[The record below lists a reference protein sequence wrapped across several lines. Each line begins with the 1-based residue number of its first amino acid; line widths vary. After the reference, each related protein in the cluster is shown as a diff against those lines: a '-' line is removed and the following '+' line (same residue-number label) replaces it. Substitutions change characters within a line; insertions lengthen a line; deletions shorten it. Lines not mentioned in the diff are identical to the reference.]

1 MRKLFVIALVAL
13 LLGVGIVALI
23 ETDPGYVLV
32 SYGNW
37 TLEASL
43 WVGLLLLILLVIVL
57 SLLFRLVY
65 RLVSGQRSFSSW
77 LGNRRARN
85 AQRLS
90 TRGMIS
96 YAEGN
101 WATARRQLVR
111 GARNNDAPLANYLM
125 AARSSAELQ
134 DTDKVHEYLR
144 AAEDAAPGAEVA
156 VEVALAEMKL
166 QAGEHQQAL
175 EALDQATS
183 NVGKHPHVL
192 SLLSRAYQGL
202 EDWDKLAELLPHL
215 QKHKLPSTEEFQKLE
230 RQVHRNRLERNGLGT
245 EQLHSVWQSLP
256 RYLQRELAI
265 IELYVEKL
273 VAAGDNE
280 QAEKLIQRTLKQD
293 WSPFLVRQYGLLQ
306 SADSSRQLARAEGWL
321 ADHPEDAELLLCLG
335 RLSARDKLW
344 GKAREYFENSYKL
357 NPGTEVCAELGRL
370 LTALG
375 EPKVAAAYY
384 RQGLMQREGQLPELP
399 MPEKG
404 IPEHRQLAGT

>member
-1 MRKLFVIALVAL
+1 MRKLFAIALVAL
-13 LLGVGIVALI
+13 LVGVGIVALI

-37 TLEASL
+37 TLESSL
-43 WVGLLLLILLVIVL
+43 WVGLLLLVLLVLVIA
-57 SLLFRLVY
+57 LLFRLVY
-65 RLVSGQRSFSSW
+65 RLISGQRSLSSW

-85 AQRLS
+85 ARRLS

-101 WATARRQLVR
+101 WDAARRQLVR
-111 GARNNDAPLANYLM
+111 GARDNDAPLANYLL
-125 AARSSAELQ
+125 AARSSAELH
-134 DTDKVHEYLR
+134 DTDKVYEYLR
-144 AAEDAAPGAEVA
+144 AAENAEPGAEVA

-175 EALDQATS
+175 EALDQATQ

-215 QKHKLPSTEEFQKLE
+215 QKHKLPSTEEFQNLE
-230 RQVHRNRLERNGLGT
+230 RQVHRHRLERVGLGA
-245 EQLHSVWQSLP
+245 EQLNATWQTLP
-256 RYLQRELAI
+256 RYLQRDLRM

-273 VAAGDNE
+273 VAAGEYE
-280 QAEKLIQRTLKQD
+280 QSDKLIQRTLKND
-293 WSPFLVRQYGLLQ
+293 WSTSLVRQYGLIRG
-306 SADSSRQLARAEGWL
+306 ADASRQLARAEGWL
-321 ADHPEDAELLLCLG
+321 AAHPEDAELLLCLG

-344 GKAREYFENSYKL
+344 GKAREYFESSYKL
-357 NPGTEVCAELGRL
+357 HPGTEVCTELGRL

-375 EPKVAAAYY
+375 EPNVAAAYY
-384 RQGLMQREGQLPELP
+384 RQGLKQYEERLPDLP
-399 MPEKG
+399 MPS
-404 IPEHRQLAGT
+404 AS

>member
-1 MRKLFVIALVAL
+1 MRKLFAIAMVAL
-13 LLGVGIVALI
+13 LLGVGVVALI
-23 ETDPGYVLV
+23 ETDPGYVLL

-37 TLEASL
+37 TVESSL
-43 WVGLLLLILLVIVL
+43 WVGLLMLLLLV
-57 SLLFRLVY
+57 SLVALLLRLLY
-65 RLVSGQRSFSSW
+65 RLVSGQRSLSSW

-96 YAEGN
+96 FAEGN
-101 WATARRQLVR
+101 WAAARRQLVR
-111 GARNNDAPLANYLM
+111 GARNNDAPLANYLL
-125 AARSSAELQ
+125 AARSSAELH

-144 AAEDAAPGAEVA
+144 AAEDAAPEAEVA
-156 VEVALAEMKL
+156 VEVALAEIKL

-175 EALDQATS
+175 EALDQATR

-215 QKHKLPSTEEFQKLE
+215 QKHKLPSTDEFQKLE
-230 RQVHRNRLERNGLGT
+230 RQVHRHRLERVGLNSQ
-245 EQLHSVWQSLP
+245 QLHTTWQSLP
-256 RYLQRELAI
+256 RYLQRDITI

-273 VAAGDNE
+273 VAAGDYAE
-280 QAEKLIQRTLKQD
+280 AEKIIERTLKQD
-293 WSPFLVRQYGLLQ
+293 WSAALVRQYGLIQ
-306 SADSSRQLARAEGWL
+306 SADASRQLSRAENWL
-321 ADHPEDAELLLCLG
+321 SAHPEDAELLLCLG

-344 GKAREYFENSYKL
+344 GKAREYFENSYKI

-375 EPKVAAAYY
+375 EPNVAAAYF
-384 RQGLMQREGQLPELP
+384 RQGLMQGGGQLPELP
-399 MPEKG
+399 MPESG
-404 IPEHRQLAGT
+404 AAAHRQLAGS